1 MKGEWYNDFFVVCF
15 TVIGIFSLYLG
26 LYECFAEGSLGS
38 KVIPSVVG
46 TIFMLLSV
54 AAFVIRNYQWLDGDI
69 MWWIIPTIIVRMFCF
84 LIGVVIAVAICI
96 EINCLKESSMNTFFI
111 SLIAIF
117 SAIVCVSVIYGSI
130 SIGDSILSS
139 ITRTYDVAEVYQ
151 IEPYKTIIVFEYGD
165 ELRYIYKNDNYN
177 SYKNSTQIDVSI
189 SDMLN
194 SNVVN
199 KEGK

>member
-1 MKGEWYNDFFVVCF
+1 M
-15 TVIGIFSLYLG
+15 
-26 LYECFAEGSLGS
+26 
-38 KVIPSVVG
+38 
-46 TIFMLLSV
+46 
-54 AAFVIRNYQWLDGDI
+54 R
-69 MWWIIPTIIVRMFCF
+69 WIVPTIIVVVF
-84 LIGVVIAVAICI
+84 LILIFVGVVSAICI
-96 EINCLKESSMNTFFI
+96 EIKCLEESSMNTFFI

-117 SAIVCVSVIYGSI
+117 SAIVCVSVIYGSVL
-130 SIGDSILSS
+130 IGDSILGS
-139 ITRTYDVAEVYQ
+139 ITRTYDVAEIYQ

-199 KEGK
+199 KEKK

>member
-1 MKGEWYNDFFVVCF
+1 MIFFVVCF
-15 TVIGIFSLYLG
+15 AIGIFSLYLG
-26 LYECFAEGSLGS
+26 LHECFTEGSLRS

-54 AAFVIRNYQWLDGDI
+54 AAFVIHNYQWLDGDI
-69 MWWIIPTIIVRMFCF
+69 MRWIVPTIIVVVF
-84 LIGVVIAVAICI
+84 LILIFVGVVSAICI
-96 EINCLKESSMNTFFI
+96 EIKCLEESSMNTFFI

-117 SAIVCVSVIYGSI
+117 SAIVCVSVIYGSVL
-130 SIGDSILSS
+130 IGDSILGS
-139 ITRTYDVAEVYQ
+139 ITRTYDVAEIYQ

-199 KEGK
+199 KEKK

>member
-1 MKGEWYNDFFVVCF
+1 
-15 TVIGIFSLYLG
+15 
-26 LYECFAEGSLGS
+26 
-38 KVIPSVVG
+38 
-46 TIFMLLSV
+46 
-54 AAFVIRNYQWLDGDI
+54 

-84 LIGVVIAVAICI
+84 LIGVVIAVARCI

-117 SAIVCVSVIYGSI
+117 SAIVCVSVICVSVIYGSI

>member
-1 MKGEWYNDFFVVCF
+1 
-15 TVIGIFSLYLG
+15 
-26 LYECFAEGSLGS
+26 
-38 KVIPSVVG
+38 
-46 TIFMLLSV
+46 
-54 AAFVIRNYQWLDGDI
+54 

-84 LIGVVIAVAICI
+84 LIGVVIAVTICI
-96 EINCLKESSMNTFFI
+96 EIKCLEESSINTFFI

-117 SAIVCVSVIYGSI
+117 SAIVCVSVIYGSVL
-130 SIGDSILSS
+130 IGDSILGS
-139 ITRTYDVAEVYQ
+139 ITRTYDVADIYQ

-199 KEGK
+199 KEKK

>member
-1 MKGEWYNDFFVVCF
+1 MIFFVVYF
-15 TVIGIFSLYLG
+15 AIIGIFALYLG
-26 LYECFAEGSLGS
+26 LYKCFAGGYLSS
-38 KVIPSVVG
+38 KIIPVVVG
-46 TIFMLLSV
+46 TVFMLLSV
-54 AAFVIRNYQWLDGDI
+54 AAFVIHNYQWLDGDI
-69 MWWIIPTIIVRMFCF
+69 MWWIVPTIIVVVF
-84 LIGVVIAVAICI
+84 LILIFVGVVSAICI
-96 EINCLKESSMNTFFI
+96 EIKCLEESSINTFFI

-199 KEGK
+199 KEKK

>member
-1 MKGEWYNDFFVVCF
+1 
-15 TVIGIFSLYLG
+15 
-26 LYECFAEGSLGS
+26 
-38 KVIPSVVG
+38 
-46 TIFMLLSV
+46 
-54 AAFVIRNYQWLDGDI
+54 
-69 MWWIIPTIIVRMFCF
+69 MWWFVPTITVGMFCF
-84 LIGVVIAVAICI
+84 LILVVIVVAICI
-96 EINCLKESSMNTFFI
+96 EINCLEESSMNTFFI

-117 SAIVCVSVIYGSI
+117 SAIVCVSVMYGSI
-130 SIGDSILSS
+130 LIGDSILSS

-199 KEGK
+199 KEKK

>member
-1 MKGEWYNDFFVVCF
+1 MIFFVVYF
-15 TVIGIFSLYLG
+15 AIIGIFALYLG
-26 LYECFAEGSLGS
+26 LYKCFAEGYLSS
-38 KVIPSVVG
+38 KIIPVVVG
-46 TIFMLLSV
+46 TVFMLLSV
-54 AAFVIRNYQWLDGDI
+54 VAFVIHNYQWLDGDI
-69 MWWIIPTIIVRMFCF
+69 MRWIVPTIIVVVF
-84 LIGVVIAVAICI
+84 LILIFVGVVSAICI
-96 EINCLKESSMNTFFI
+96 EIKCLEESSMNTFFI

-117 SAIVCVSVIYGSI
+117 SAIVCVSVIYGSVL
-130 SIGDSILSS
+130 IGDSILGS
-139 ITRTYDVAEVYQ
+139 ITRTYDVAEIYQ

-199 KEGK
+199 KEKK

>member
-1 MKGEWYNDFFVVCF
+1 MIFFVVCF
-15 TVIGIFSLYLG
+15 AIGIFSLYLG
-26 LYECFAEGSLGS
+26 LHECFTEGSLGS

-54 AAFVIRNYQWLDGDI
+54 AAFVIHNYQWLDGDI
-69 MWWIIPTIIVRMFCF
+69 MWWIVPTIIVVVF
-84 LIGVVIAVAICI
+84 LILIFVGVVSAICI
-96 EINCLKESSMNTFFI
+96 EIKCLEESSMNTFFI

-117 SAIVCVSVIYGSI
+117 SAIVCVSVIYGSVL
-130 SIGDSILSS
+130 IGDSILGS
-139 ITRTYDVAEVYQ
+139 ITRTYDVADIYQ

-199 KEGK
+199 KEKK

>member
-1 MKGEWYNDFFVVCF
+1 MIFFVVCF

-26 LYECFAEGSLGS
+26 LYKCFAGGYLSS
-38 KVIPSVVG
+38 KIIPMIVG

-84 LIGVVIAVAICI
+84 LIGVVIAVAIYI
-96 EINCLKESSMNTFFI
+96 EINCLEESSMNTFFI

-199 KEGK
+199 KEKK

>member
-1 MKGEWYNDFFVVCF
+1 MIFFVVCF

-26 LYECFAEGSLGS
+26 LYKCFAGGYLSS
-38 KVIPSVVG
+38 KIIPMIVG

-84 LIGVVIAVAICI
+84 LIGVVIAVAIYI
-96 EINCLKESSMNTFFI
+96 EINCLEESSMNTFFI

-165 ELRYIYKNDNYN
+165 ELRYIYKNDNYS
-177 SYKNSTQIDVSI
+177 SYENSTQIDVSI
-189 SDMLN
+189 NDLYN
-194 SNVVN
+194 SSVVN
-199 KEGK
+199 K

>member
-1 MKGEWYNDFFVVCF
+1 
-15 TVIGIFSLYLG
+15 
-26 LYECFAEGSLGS
+26 
-38 KVIPSVVG
+38 
-46 TIFMLLSV
+46 
-54 AAFVIRNYQWLDGDI
+54 
-69 MWWIIPTIIVRMFCF
+69 MWWIVPTIIVVVF
-84 LIGVVIAVAICI
+84 LILIFVGVVSAICI
-96 EINCLKESSMNTFFI
+96 EIKCLEESSINTFFI

-199 KEGK
+199 KEKK